1 MRAGK
6 GTNRAGQN
14 FLTLPH
20 LSTSF
25 EIQKYYQTWSYKLIF
40 SKILWEEWWNNTE
53 ILSITIKMKN
63 YFCVICG
70 KYKKMKKLK
79 HHTL

>member
-14 FLTLPH
+14 VLTLPH

-25 EIQKYYQTWSYKLIF
+25 EIQKYYQT
-40 SKILWEEWWNNTE
+40 
-53 ILSITIKMKN
+53 
-63 YFCVICG
+63 
-70 KYKKMKKLK
+70 
-79 HHTL
+79 